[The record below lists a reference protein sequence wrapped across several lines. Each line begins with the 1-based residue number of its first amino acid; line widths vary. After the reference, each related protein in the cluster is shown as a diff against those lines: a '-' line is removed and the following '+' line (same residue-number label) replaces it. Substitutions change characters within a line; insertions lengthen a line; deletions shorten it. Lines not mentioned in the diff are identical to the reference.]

1 MGKVEF
7 NFYNNLQLNGRA
19 PNKVPKSVSSSSEF
33 RMLLE
38 AKIINKV
45 HSGRGYYYEVS
56 KQDKFE
62 VFYTKKYPRDD
73 IEVMTEVDNQLK
85 YRDTKATALKKDR
98 VIFIRGTQK
107 ITLNGKELDLK
118 HATQE
123 FNIFSAVFQ
132 TLQTK
137 KICFVENL
145 QPFLEVEKI
154 LGDEYTYIH
163 FYGRLPR
170 KEVLSN
176 IECDEYLHFGDY
188 DFLGLNEFL
197 KAKEVFDNC
206 EIYIP
211 DNYDKLY
218 NEFSRKREAKDTA
231 YEKVK
236 NSTISEVVRIR
247 EQLSKHNR
255 YLEQQVV
262 IGEIV

>member
-7 NFYNNLQLNGRA
+7 NFYNTLKVEGRIA
-19 PNKVPKSVSSSSEF
+19 NKIPKTIFSSSEF
-33 RMLLE
+33 QMLLE
-38 AKIINKV
+38 AKIMSKIP
-45 HSGRGYYYEVS
+45 SGRGYYYKVL
-56 KQDKFE
+56 KLDKFDS
-62 VFYTKKYPRDD
+62 FYKNKYPRDA
-73 IEVMTEVDNQLK
+73 IEIVTEIDNQLK

-98 VIFIRGTQK
+98 IIFMRGTQK
-107 ITLNGKELDLK
+107 VILNDKEVDLK
-118 HATQE
+118 GATQD
-123 FNIFSAVFQ
+123 FKLLSTVFQ
-132 TLQTK
+132 TLQAK

-170 KEVLSN
+170 KEVLLN

-206 EIYIP
+206 KMYIP
-211 DNYDKLY
+211 DNYDLLY
-218 NEFSRKREAKDTA
+218 KKFSRKREEKDTI

-236 NSTISEVVRIR
+236 TSTISDVVRIR
-247 EQLSKHNR
+247 EQLNKHNR
-255 YLEQQVV
+255 FLEQQVV
-262 IGEIV
+262 MSEIV